1 MLAEEYEIIGKVK
14 DFDFGETFLASK
26 KGCKGYFAIDRIK
39 KADKDSLSTETKN
52 AFPNIK
58 GLNHSNLIKMID
70 YKEDSDY
77 YYFIYEYC
85 NGGTLLNY
93 LTYLQQNKKVLTEEE
108 GQYIM
113 KQLIEAVK
121 YLHNEGIVHRDIKPA
136 NIFLNYDSGED
147 ILKKNIFKAKIKLA
161 GFYISEH
168 FEKGKFLSTIGGTLK
183 FMAPEIFYKKA
194 FNEKVDIWSLGV
206 TFAVSFLC
214 KLNFD
219 FKNMET
225 YKQVPSFKNLSKEA
239 NSFIKCTLQY
249 DPEKRINGE
258 ELSKHEF
265 LTKNVKDFSFQE
277 N

>member
-1 MLAEEYEIIGKVK
+1 MLAEEYEIIGKIK
-14 DFDFGETFLASK
+14 EIDFGERFLASK
-26 KGCKGYFAIDRIK
+26 KECKDYFAIDRIK
-39 KADKDSLSTETKN
+39 KENQHPILEETKN
-52 AFPNIK
+52 AIPKIL
-58 GLNHSNLIKMID
+58 GLNHSNITKMID
-70 YKEDSDY
+70 FKEDSDY
-77 YYFIYEYC
+77 YYYIYEYC
-85 NGGTLLNY
+85 NGGSLYDY
-93 LTYLQQNKKVLTEEE
+93 LTYLQKDKKIISEEI

-113 KQLIEAVK
+113 KQLIEAIK
-121 YLHNEGIVHRDIKPA
+121 CLHNEGIVHRDIKPA

-168 FEKGKFLSTIGGTLK
+168 FEKGKFLNTIGGTLK

-249 DPEKRINGE
+249 DPEKRINAE

-265 LTKNVKDFSFQE
+265 LTKNVKDFSFQDK
-277 N
+277 

>member
-1 MLAEEYEIIGKVK
+1 MLAEEYEIIGKIK
-14 DFDFGETFLASK
+14 EIDFGETFLASK

-58 GLNHSNLIKMID
+58 GLNHSNVIKMID

-136 NIFLNYDSGED
+136 NIFFNYDSGED

-168 FEKGKFLSTIGGTLK
+168 FEKGKFLSNIGGTLK
-183 FMAPEIFYKKA
+183 FMAPEIFIRKLLMKK
-194 FNEKVDIWSLGV
+194 
-206 TFAVSFLC
+206 
-214 KLNFD
+214 
-219 FKNMET
+219 
-225 YKQVPSFKNLSKEA
+225 
-239 NSFIKCTLQY
+239 
-249 DPEKRINGE
+249 
-258 ELSKHEF
+258 
-265 LTKNVKDFSFQE
+265 
-277 N
+277 

>member
-1 MLAEEYEIIGKVK
+1 
-14 DFDFGETFLASK
+14 
-26 KGCKGYFAIDRIK
+26 
-39 KADKDSLSTETKN
+39 
-52 AFPNIK
+52 
-58 GLNHSNLIKMID
+58 
-70 YKEDSDY
+70 
-77 YYFIYEYC
+77 
-85 NGGTLLNY
+85 
-93 LTYLQQNKKVLTEEE
+93 
-108 GQYIM
+108 M
-113 KQLIEAVK
+113 KQLIEAIK
-121 YLHNEGIVHRDIKPA
+121 CLHNEGIVHRDIKPA

-147 ILKKNIFKAKIKLA
+147 ILKKNIFKAKINLA

-225 YKQVPSFKNLSKEA
+225 YKQVPYFKSLSKEA

-249 DPEKRINGE
+249 DPEKRINAE

>member
-1 MLAEEYEIIGKVK
+1 MLAEEYEIIGKIK
-14 DFDFGETFLASK
+14 EIDFGETFLASK

-39 KADKDSLSTETKN
+39 KDNQYSMLEETKN
-52 AFPNIK
+52 AIPKII
-58 GLNHSNLIKMID
+58 GLNHSNITKMID
-70 YKEDSDY
+70 FKEDSDY
-77 YYFIYEYC
+77 YYYIYEYC
-85 NGGTLLNY
+85 NGGSLYDY
-93 LTYLQQNKKVLTEEE
+93 LTYLQKDKKIISEEI

-113 KQLIEAVK
+113 KQLIEAIK
-121 YLHNEGIVHRDIKPA
+121 YLHNEGIVHREIKPA

-168 FEKGKFLSTIGGTLK
+168 FEKGKFLNTIGGTLK

-249 DPEKRINGE
+249 DPEKRINAE

-265 LTKNVKDFSFQE
+265 LNKNVKDFSFQE